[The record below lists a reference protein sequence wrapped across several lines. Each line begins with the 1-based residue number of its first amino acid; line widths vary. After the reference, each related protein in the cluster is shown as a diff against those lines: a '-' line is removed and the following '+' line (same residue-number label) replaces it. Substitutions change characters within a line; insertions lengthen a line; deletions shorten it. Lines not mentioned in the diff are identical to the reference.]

1 MKDEKIV
8 CTYCKS
14 DKIEYVPAP
23 FQGQDP
29 WFDVRYEQQENGKFK
44 AAIRADNGKK
54 DNADVS
60 TIKTS
65 VMLYNDSRP
74 WFNCLSCT
82 AELDGF
88 RDVDYKP
95 LNNSIQLEFNFT

>member
-23 FQGQDP
+23 FQGQDT

-44 AAIRADNGKK
+44 AAIRGDNGKK

-60 TIKTS
+60 TINTS

>member
-23 FQGQDP
+23 FQGDDT

-44 AAIRADNGKK
+44 AAIRGDNGKK

-60 TIKTS
+60 TINTS